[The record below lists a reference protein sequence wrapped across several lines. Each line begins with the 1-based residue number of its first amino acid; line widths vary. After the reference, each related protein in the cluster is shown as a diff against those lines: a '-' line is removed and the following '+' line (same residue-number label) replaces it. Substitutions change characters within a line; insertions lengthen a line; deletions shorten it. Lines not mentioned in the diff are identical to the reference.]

1 MNRTAAPKKYDSID
15 FKPPAGVAEAAA
27 RGLDYRARATPSERG
42 GLTPA
47 EASAQGVGS
56 GVQRAVNLKN
66 RDTISPEVIGQMV
79 SFFARHEKNK
89 GVDPEYR
96 GEPWRDKGHVAWL
109 LWGGDPGRSWA
120 EKVHGAG
127 RRRSQREGGR
137 AARPRDPSR
146 PRQPPAPP
154 RAPPAPQGVGA

>member
-89 GVDPEYR
+89 GVAAEYR

-109 LWGGDPGRSWA
+109 LWGGDPGRAWA
-120 EKVHGAG
+120 EKVRG
-127 RRRSQREGGR
+127 QMER
-137 AARPRDPSR
+137 ADEEAKGKEAALRARVIRLAHANPQLR
-146 PRQPPAPP
+146 PALLPLLR
-154 RAPPAPQGVGA
+154 